1 MSEATRAPRSRGRAL
16 RLPPECPR
24 LRPCRCL
31 AGTSDWA
38 DPPRRSRSRD
48 RRSEP
53 LRAQASR
60 PATGRVPSTW
70 PSARPGAA
78 SMPPVAGGRQRAR
91 AAARGRGPTEVRRP
105 PPARRVLRR
114 ARGCPY
120 RATTRRVASPWRD
133 PFVHESSCPASRRD
147 RGWGAPA
154 HPRWR
159 SAARSLDRFSIAK
172 VAAKCDPLLVR
183 TAADLGENCGYV
195 HSQALLGAA
204 EKEQASEVPGS
215 PMAAL
220 FRGRVGGRIT
230 LVECSRR
237 GQPSFTRR
245 ALAVTG
251 GSALAEEPGVTL
263 GLLVSVRP
271 ADRETAG
278 RESDL
283 GCRSKR
289 GTASLLRSGG
299 RAATLLFD
307 SQGEGEVGCRLT
319 PPYPGPYVTPRPR
332 RARVVHARKPEAAQ
346 LASLEF
352 ADQRPTAGAAR

>member
-1 MSEATRAPRSRGRAL
+1 MSVSSHNSPRCQPMDGPVRSRVVL
-16 RLPPECPR
+16 SCV
-24 LRPCRCL
+24 
-31 AGTSDWA
+31 TQ
-38 DPPRRSRSRD
+38 RSR
-48 RRSEP
+48 
-53 LRAQASR
+53 L
-60 PATGRVPSTW
+60 
-70 PSARPGAA
+70 
-78 SMPPVAGGRQRAR
+78 
-91 AAARGRGPTEVRRP
+91 
-105 PPARRVLRR
+105 
-114 ARGCPY
+114 
-120 RATTRRVASPWRD
+120 
-133 PFVHESSCPASRRD
+133 
-147 RGWGAPA
+147 GAPA

-204 EKEQASEVPGS
+204 EEEQASEIPGS
-215 PMAAL
+215 PVAAL
-220 FRGRVGGRIT
+220 FRGRLGGRIT

-289 GTASLLRSGG
+289 GTASPLRSGG
-299 RAATLLFD
+299 RAASLLFD

-319 PPYPGPYVTPRPR
+319 PPTRDRTSRPGPGVPELFTLGSPRQLSWRASGSLIRDLRQARRDERREHRRGDEQDRRQAHEPPR
-332 RARVVHARKPEAAQ
+332 HLALPRLAGDDRAQVLVGRRDR
-346 LASLEF
+346 L
-352 ADQRPTAGAAR
+352 R